1 MQKVK
6 PIISTPNF
14 EIFKA
19 DTASEIL
26 LPYIGTLR
34 AGFPSPADD
43 FTGERIDLNR
53 LIIKHPEATYFAKA
67 KGSSMH
73 KDFIE
78 DDLLVIDSSLEYAH
92 NNIAMIFIDGDF
104 TTKRIKKTK
113 SKCFLLSSNKD
124 YPDIEITED
133 SKNLIF
139 GIVTWSFRKHL

>member
-1 MQKVK
+1 MTK
-6 PIISTPNF
+6 PIITTPSF
-14 EIFKA
+14 DIYKP

-43 FTGERIDLNR
+43 FTGERIDLNK
-53 LIIKHPEATYFAKA
+53 LVINHPEATYFAKA
-67 KGSSMH
+67 KGLSMN
-73 KDFIE
+73 KDFNE
-78 DDLLVIDSSLEYAH
+78 GDLLVIDASLEYRN

-113 SKCFLLSSNKD
+113 NSCCLVSSNKEF
-124 YPDIEITED
+124 PNIEITED

-139 GIVTWSFRKHL
+139 GIITWSFRKHV

>member
-6 PIISTPNF
+6 PIISTPKF

-19 DTASEIL
+19 DTATEIL

-53 LIIKHPEATYFAKA
+53 LIIRNPEATYFARA

-73 KDFIE
+73 KDFLE
-78 DDLLVIDSSLEYAH
+78 DDLLVIDSSLEYSN

-113 SKCFLLSSNKD
+113 NKCVLLSSNED
-124 YPDIEITED
+124 YPNIEINED

-139 GIVTWSFRKHL
+139 GIITWSFRKHV